1 MRKRTRIIID
11 ISMTVLLP
19 LLMAYSLIGEKFHE
33 IAGTLMFGLFIAH
46 NIMNRSWYKALFKGR
61 YTARRIFQTVLNMLL
76 LFFMLLQPVSGIL
89 MSKHL
94 YTFIQI
100 PGVSATAREIHL
112 CLAYWGFV
120 LMCLHA
126 GTHLSVPFEKLK
138 RNRKSIWAVT
148 AGILSAVSLYGC
160 YAFLKRKLAE
170 YMFLKSAFVFFDY
183 GEPRLYFF
191 FDYISM
197 MLLFAWIG
205 YWISVGLTKRK

>member
-61 YTARRIFQTVLNMLL
+61 YTARRIFQTVLNMQLL
-76 LFFMLLQPVSGIL
+76 IFMLLQPVSGIL

-126 GTHLSVPFEKLK
+126 GTHLSVPLEKLK
-138 RNRKSIWAVT
+138 WNRKSIWAVT

-160 YAFLKRKLAE
+160 YAFLKRKLAD

-183 GEPRLYFF
+183 GEPKLYFF

>member
-1 MRKRTRIIID
+1 MKKKTRIIID
-11 ISMTVLLP
+11 LSMTILLP
-19 LLMAYSLIGEKFHE
+19 MLMAYALIGEKFHE
-33 IAGTLMFGLFIAH
+33 IIGTLMFGLFIAH
-46 NIMNRSWYKALFKGR
+46 NIMNRGWYLALFKGR
-61 YTARRIFQTVLNMLL
+61 YTARRIFQTVLNTLL
-76 LFFMLLQPVSGIL
+76 LIFMLLQPVSGIL

-126 GTHLSVPFEKLK
+126 GTHLSAPLEKLK
-138 RNRKSIWAVT
+138 RNRKSIWIVT

-160 YAFLKRKLAE
+160 YAFLKRKLAD

-191 FDYISM
+191 FDYIAM
-197 MLLFAWIG
+197 MLLFAWLG
-205 YWISVGLTKRK
+205 YWISVGLAKRK